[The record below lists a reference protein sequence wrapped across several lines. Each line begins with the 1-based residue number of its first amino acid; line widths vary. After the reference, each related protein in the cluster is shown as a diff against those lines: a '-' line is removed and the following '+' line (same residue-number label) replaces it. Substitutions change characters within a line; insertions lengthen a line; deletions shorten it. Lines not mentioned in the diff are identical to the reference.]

1 MRDSRFHQTIRPSKQ
16 LAMTGNASPAPSS
29 DHGNH
34 STSSDESAEEEEE
47 PNIELLVTG
56 RAKRA
61 TAGNR
66 LSSLLE
72 KEGDDELELLFAE
85 NEEEEDVEFEDDED
99 HASDAQLDS
108 STDEEDQSPTKVD
121 DDLDGERELQRQD
134 KLERQKKRKAQDVFK
149 TPGALRKKVK
159 IDPSATTPAPRPRK
173 KSERVS
179 WRHTDA
185 DAPTRASSR
194 KQTVQ
199 NREMVHQKLLDGEQT
214 RLKIVHDMD
223 VAQKLKDASKPK
235 ALTQADRM
243 EEAAKTERK
252 NAKSLNRWEE
262 SEKKRSEEQRAKLEA
277 LHNRQLAGPVVT
289 WWSGLAGWVN
299 GKILQLGV
307 RQIREAGHVERSVT
321 LDEGKSALNSK
332 STAER
337 EAAGTKTQDTTM
349 SESSQSGLGAGYAQ
363 RSQQITFTLPQSSHG
378 FLDGIHAYAAL
389 PMQQHQAEFTG
400 TADADSLPQKYPEPS
415 FPNKLDRASLATLPD
430 SHLRPEVDFTSL
442 TLVALK
448 NLDPNPMKM
457 PELQNSVLLKKRN
470 VKIPSEETTIN
481 LLLFVS
487 LTFSAEPVSESC
499 AITMQPAKFRDPK
512 TGLAYA
518 NSYAYKEVQRLRTG
532 GSRWSNLL
540 DCYVGPVQSVA
551 RGVPERFWKETR
563 SN

>member
-1 MRDSRFHQTIRPSKQ
+1 MPKD
-16 LAMTGNASPAPSS
+16 ASPAPSS
-29 DHGNH
+29 DRANE
-34 STSSDESAEEEEE
+34 STSSDESVEEE
-47 PNIELLVTG
+47 PNVELLVLG

-85 NEEEEDVEFEDDED
+85 NEEDDDVEFEDGDEN
-99 HASDAQLDS
+99 ASDAQLDS
-108 STDEEDQSPTKVD
+108 STDEEDQGPAKVD

-134 KLERQKKRKAQDVFK
+134 RLERQKKRKAQEVFK
-149 TPGALRKKVK
+149 RPGALRKKVK
-159 IDPSATTPAPRPRK
+159 VDPSATPTTPAPRPRK

-179 WRHTDA
+179 WVHADA
-185 DAPTRASSR
+185 DAPTRVSSR

-199 NREMVHQKLLDGEQT
+199 NRELVHQKLVDSEQN
-214 RLKIVHDMD
+214 RLKVMQSMD
-223 VAQKLKDASKPK
+223 LAQKRKDASKPK

-243 EEAAKTERK
+243 EDAAKTERK

-277 LHNRQLAGPVVT
+277 LHNRQLTGPVVT
-289 WWSGLAGWVN
+289 WWSGLARWVN

-307 RQIREAGHVERSVT
+307 GQIREAGHVERSVT
-321 LDEGKSALNSK
+321 LDEGKSAPNSR
-332 STAER
+332 TTTEWN
-337 EAAGTKTQDTTM
+337 AAGTTDQDIAM
-349 SESSQSGLGAGYAQ
+349 SEGPQSGIGIEIAQ
-363 RSQQITFTLPQSSHG
+363 RSHLPDAHQASFSHPITFTPPQGPYG

-400 TADADSLPQKYPEPS
+400 TADADSLPQNYVEPS
-415 FPNKLDRASLATLPD
+415 LPKQSDRDSLATLPD
-430 SHLRPEVDFTSL
+430 RHSTQDIDFKSR

-448 NLDPNPMKM
+448 NIDPNSLKM

-470 VKIPSEETTIN
+470 VKPPSEWTSSH
-481 LLLFVS
+481 LFLFIS
-487 LTFSAEPVSESC
+487 LSFSAEPVSESC

-512 TGLAYA
+512 TGLVYA
-518 NSYAYKEVQRLRTG
+518 NSYAYKEIQRLRTG

-551 RGVPERFWKETR
+551 RGVPERFWKET
-563 SN
+563 